1 MEMNWIL
8 IFDIILIICLAA
20 YLARAWQRG
29 FLLQLIDLVSWA
41 AAAVLA
47 WWLSDVLADVM
58 PFIQVQVSDV
68 DMLNGFFSA
77 RISAIAWFVIILLL
91 IRLVTWILHPFAKA
105 LAHVPLVGWFNHVL
119 GMALGALKA
128 FILLYVLLVIL
139 YLPLIPQ
146 GAQIVQRSLLRYV
159 EPLYD
164 AVFAQGAQI
173 IDELKLAEGLQ
184 GLDER
189 SEALKEELEE
199 WIRDHGE
206 EDAVSQ
212 WLESLQQ

>member
-1 MEMNWIL
+1 MR
-8 IFDIILIICLAA
+8 F
-20 YLARAWQRG
+20 
-29 FLLQLIDLVSWA
+29 
-41 AAAVLA
+41 
-47 WWLSDVLADVM
+47 
-58 PFIQVQVSDV
+58 
-68 DMLNGFFSA
+68 
-77 RISAIAWFVIILLL
+77 
-91 IRLVTWILHPFAKA
+91 
-105 LAHVPLVGWFNHVL
+105 
-119 GMALGALKA
+119 KA